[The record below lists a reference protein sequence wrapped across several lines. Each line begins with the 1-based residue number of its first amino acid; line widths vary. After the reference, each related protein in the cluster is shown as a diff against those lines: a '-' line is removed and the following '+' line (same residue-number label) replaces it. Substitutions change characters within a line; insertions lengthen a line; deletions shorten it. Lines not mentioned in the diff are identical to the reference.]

1 MFDIVSFWSTAK
13 RVLTHSLSHLTSK
26 KIFKFSIFHFPLPFP
41 ILIFH
46 FCTTYI
52 FRQRKSVWYVIN
64 LSRREIERERSLS
77 LSLMQSAWNGNGIW
91 QSITQNAMQHMSAMS
106 WSLKLHY
113 THVCTCIYVYIFVCI
128 YIKYACS
135 TCPNK
140 SDQSWVAPAHNEAFN
155 GERSLKLF
163 E

>member
-1 MFDIVSFWSTAK
+1 MISFRFDQRPNEFWHILSLTWLANKFSNFPFSIAISNFDFPFLHYIYFSTAQ
-13 RVLTHSLSHLTSK
+13 
-26 KIFKFSIFHFPLPFP
+26 IC
-41 ILIFH
+41 LICDQFEPEG
-46 FCTTYI
+46 
-52 FRQRKSVWYVIN
+52 QR
-64 LSRREIERERSLS
+64 EREVSLS

-113 THVCTCIYVYIFVCI
+113 THVCTCIYVYIYYVCV
-128 YIKYACS
+128 CS

-140 SDQSWVAPAHNEAFN
+140 SDQSWVAPAHNEHFN